1 MLTSCHVASA
11 GARGHVVV
19 PGRKLDGVSR
29 SEVHVKLEQEH
40 TGTIGLTTATKA
52 GSRSSGPLGGRP
64 MRAVLGDLATSKL
77 KKLYN
82 NLSSPFSTCALGD
95 PRTAI

>member
-40 TGTIGLTTATKA
+40 TGTIYKMCGLYINHQDLLCPKNVLT
-52 GSRSSGPLGGRP
+52 L
-64 MRAVLGDLATSKL
+64 MQAVQ
-77 KKLYN
+77 N
-82 NLSSPFSTCALGD
+82 
-95 PRTAI
+95 